1 MDCSPPG
8 SSVHRIFH
16 ARLLEWVA
24 FPTLGDLPDVGIE
37 PMSPALQADSLATE
51 PLGKTVII
59 SYLFYM

>member
-24 FPTLGDLPDVGIE
+24 YPTLGDLPDVGIE
-37 PMSPALQADSLATE
+37 PMTPALQADSLATE